1 MLRALLAFG
10 LALGIASAPALA
22 QTSYPI
28 VNPSFEADPIANG
41 TYNQLVPSGWSGSGL
56 IFVSNPGSANLTI
69 GAPDGENTLTLG
81 SPGEASQDISG
92 TFYPGS
98 SYTLSLLAGSE
109 IPAGSNH
116 SFDISV
122 FVNYA
127 LVAAETK
134 TSPPNSGEFRRY
146 TLGFT
151 LPTGGPLVSSVT
163 IRISREPGLGSDVEF
178 DSISLVAS
186 PATYS
191 NFAQSDRPFGSAE
204 CQTAGAFVPQ
214 YTMDCEKFTAGGSV
228 AGNAVIAT
236 SPVGGAYGGFP
247 THGNQWIES
256 SNQNT
261 GPLSGAPPL
270 ARVDKYFYAATR
282 QVAFDWAML
291 TTEAI
296 PSGSLYRDQA
306 HWALYDFT
314 GGTAVL
320 VDFGTLADTN
330 DTVNNAWGAAPNN
343 YTSPFAGAFG
353 SMTSGTKVLEI
364 PSTSIGH
371 PMFISVDVVN
381 GGDNGFPSSVFIDD
395 YRYQN
400 PSARPGSGDDLRL
413 GSGTVT
419 PASLSGG
426 GDQDEK
432 TVYIG
437 DVVYFG
443 VASDSLFG
451 LPILL
456 AAQLFPAGGAL
467 PTPIP
472 TYDLW
477 INVGAL
483 LLVNGTASTPLGYSA
498 AIVPG
503 GSVFGFS
510 VPGGLIG
517 SSLMVQ
523 AIVPYPAAS
532 NGVLATS
539 EAHIINFL

>member
-1 MLRALLAFG
+1 MKRALLAFG
-10 LALGIASAPALA
+10 LALGIASATTLA
-22 QTSYPI
+22 QTSYAI
-28 VNPSFEADPIANG
+28 VNPSFEADTVADGSYSNISPAGWTGIG
-41 TYNQLVPSGWSGSGL
+41 FVFVYNPDSTGY
-56 IFVSNPGSANLTI
+56 TI
-69 GAPDGENTLTLG
+69 GAPHGNNSLSLG
-81 SPGEASQDISG
+81 VPGEASQAIPG
-92 TFYPGS
+92 LYGPGS
-98 SYTLSLLAGSE
+98 SYTLSMLAGSVLGYSGNNPFNLE
-109 IPAGSNH
+109 
-116 SFDISV
+116 V
-122 FVNYA
+122 FANGA

-134 TSPPNSGEFRRY
+134 TTPPNADDFRLY
-146 TLGFT
+146 TLSFT
-151 LPTGGPLVSSVT
+151 LPNGGPLVTSLT
-163 IRISREPGLGSDVEF
+163 IRISRDSGANEVDF
-178 DSISLVAS
+178 DSISLVGTS
-186 PATYS
+186 ATYS

-456 AAQLFPAGGAL
+456 AAQLFPAGGAQ